1 MYSKQI
7 IFNHKAG
14 TYYIT
19 CPQIIYNSPQSNV
32 YRLKYCSV
40 WIEQIWVVSTSICS
54 YATVTCL
61 HIGTYSVEWT
71 SVGSQLRL
79 TKYNPLPVCPCQEIN
94 TARFCKRER
103 IVVAFNRNVRVLERM
118 LLNQMLT
125 RFLYFNSG
133 ISVVLAENGLKDI
146 GSSTSSM
153 GFIEVNITVLSTTK
167 LNNNNFN
174 NIFLRFSLYTYY
186 DL

>member
-1 MYSKQI
+1 
-7 IFNHKAG
+7 
-14 TYYIT
+14 
-19 CPQIIYNSPQSNV
+19 
-32 YRLKYCSV
+32 
-40 WIEQIWVVSTSICS
+40 
-54 YATVTCL
+54 
-61 HIGTYSVEWT
+61 
-71 SVGSQLRL
+71 
-79 TKYNPLPVCPCQEIN
+79 VCPCQEIN